1 MLVTYFPQ
9 GEKLDVGRKTVS
21 SKITDSA
28 CYLTEF
34 IINTKMESV
43 QDSTFLRSLR
53 KQPGASPE
61 GSSG

>member
-9 GEKLDVGRKTVS
+9 GEKLDVERKTAS

-28 CYLTEF
+28 CYLIEF
-34 IINTKMESV
+34 IINTKMELV
-43 QDSTFLRSLR
+43 QDSTFVRSLR
-53 KQPGASPE
+53 KQPDVSPE